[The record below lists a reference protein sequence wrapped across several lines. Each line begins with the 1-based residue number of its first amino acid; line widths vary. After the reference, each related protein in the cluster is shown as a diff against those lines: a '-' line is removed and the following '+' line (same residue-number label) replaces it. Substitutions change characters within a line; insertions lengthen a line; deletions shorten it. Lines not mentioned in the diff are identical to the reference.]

1 MRVESR
7 NDRIRVTASGKTCD
21 LILGDGWERTDETPQ
36 PLGTDEW
43 PTLHDRVVDPS
54 GDVELPAGGVG
65 VIDAEGQER
74 RLSRDDT
81 EIVDPAETIVS
92 YGPVPTLVRPS
103 AAVEVRFGPSDVPT
117 VSLESDATLSVA
129 WWRPPEA
136 PLDEISIDPT
146 QPESVAT
153 GVAAASTA
161 LPSVETPG
169 RTWPNGR
176 TAAPRLTTDGG
187 GRDPESVDRI
197 DTGVEFVL
205 PDSLEHVL
213 AVSSLVYYLGADVAV
228 ADDATEARLHAGGD
242 EWTLGSDPETVDT
255 QASSW
260 LRRVFYLDCLA
271 RCGGPNDVRMLEAD
285 AALEH
290 VDGTADELFETA
302 LDERVARY
310 LAADDAVT
318 EELPQWPE
326 VVHVAADNPRERV
339 PRLSRYL
346 GRLADVQLPDGD
358 RLSVG
363 ELSTW
368 DPEPGVAVRGT
379 AATVPNM
386 FIVPTSDGETGAVG
400 WDAPGTPLGAYDAS
414 VGTPPA
420 PTRRDD
426 DPVEVVIVR
435 CGWESAGDAAARW
448 RERADDLAMTVTTQ
462 SNPTVDGLREILRRN
477 VDVVHLAAHNESNE
491 GVECADGHL
500 PRYELREVG
509 ASVVVANCC
518 DSERWARQAVTAG
531 SSAAVGTTGP
541 IKTRVAER
549 EGADI
554 AGLLSLGWCVERAV
568 DMVRSVRDPSG
579 WLVVGDGGVRVGQ
592 SHAPIPAW
600 VSTSSDGA
608 SISHLAPGAAG
619 YRVTDVADCGPRLP
633 GVAMSEIDPETL
645 FGRLDSPV
653 QTDEQLVWNSSEF

>member
-7 NDRIRVTASGKTCD
+7 SDRLRVTASGKTCD

-36 PLGTDEW
+36 PLGTDER
-43 PTLHDRVVDPS
+43 PTLHERVVDPG

-65 VIDAEGQER
+65 VIDSEGQER
-74 RLSRDDT
+74 RVGRGDT
-81 EIVDPAETIVS
+81 EAVDPAETIVS
-92 YGPVPTLVRPS
+92 YGPVPTFVRPS
-103 AAVEVRFGPSDVPT
+103 TSVEVVVGQSDVPT
-117 VSLESDATLSVA
+117 VSLGSDTTLSVG

-136 PLDEISIDPT
+136 PLAEISVDPARAK
-146 QPESVAT
+146 SVAA
-153 GVAAASTA
+153 GVAAASVA
-161 LPSVETPG
+161 LPSTETPD
-169 RTWPNGR
+169 RTWPNSR
-176 TAAPRLTTDGG
+176 APAPRLTTDGS
-187 GRDPESVDRI
+187 GRNPGSVDRI
-197 DTGVEFVL
+197 DTGVEFVV

-228 ADDATEARLHAGGD
+228 ADDATEAQLHAGGD
-242 EWTLGSDPETVDT
+242 EWTLGVDPEVVDT
-255 QASSW
+255 RASSW

-271 RCGGPNDVRMLEAD
+271 RCGGPNDVRLREAD

-310 LAADDAVT
+310 LAADDAVL
-318 EELPQWPE
+318 EELPRWPE
-326 VVHVAADNPRERV
+326 VVHVEPDSRRKRV
-339 PRLSRYL
+339 ARLSRYL
-346 GRLADVQLPDGD
+346 GRLADVRLPDGE

-363 ELSTW
+363 ELSAW

-379 AATVPNM
+379 SATVPKA
-386 FIVPTSDGETGAVG
+386 FVVPTSEGEAGVIG
-400 WDAPGTPLGAYDAS
+400 WDAPGTPMGAYDAS
-414 VGTPPA
+414 VGIPPT

-435 CGWESAGDAAARW
+435 CGWQSAGGALERW
-448 RERADDLAMTVTTQ
+448 QRRADDLAMTVTTQ
-462 SNPTVDGLREILRRN
+462 NNPTVDGLRETLRRN

-500 PRYELREVG
+500 SRYELREVG
-509 ASVVVANCC
+509 ANVVVANCC
-518 DSERWARQAVTAG
+518 DSERWAQQAVSAG

-541 IKTRVAER
+541 IRVESAER

-579 WLVVGDGGVRVGQ
+579 WIVVGDGGVRVGQ
-592 SHAPIPAW
+592 SRAPTPAW

-619 YRVTDVADCGPRLP
+619 YRVNDVAGCGPRLP
-633 GVAMSEIDPETL
+633 GVVTSETDPETL
-645 FGRLDSPV
+645 LGQLDSPV
-653 QTDEQLVWNSSEF
+653 QTDERLVWKLSGF